1 MATRTLTVNLVGR
14 TKSLERAFDRSSKS
28 AGSMASGIGKATRM
42 ASKSLLGLGG
52 VFVGAA
58 LASKPLADAAVD
70 VQESLSKNTV
80 VFGQA
85 AEGVAAF
92 ADTAADALGMSRR
105 QALEATGTFG
115 TLAAAMKIPEAQAAD
130 MATTMTQLAADMAS
144 FNNASPE
151 ETLIALQSGLRGEAE
166 PLRRFGVLLDAATMK
181 QEALKQGLIDNE
193 KMALTP
199 AQKAL
204 AAYGLILEQ
213 TKIQQG
219 DFERTSDGLANTQ
232 RTLKARLDNVAE
244 SLGFILL
251 PAFESVA
258 SWLDATGLPALEGFV
273 DEIGNLGDNEF
284 VQGVATN
291 LGELWTGISR
301 GVGAVAD
308 SEAWDL
314 VEEAFGAIPGWAGD
328 ALSALDEVD
337 WSDVSV
343 DELLEVFEGIGSDLY
358 NIFLDDAAPALGRAG
373 GEVAGELA
381 RSIGRG
387 LAEELPNVAADAV
400 NLFDDVFGTKFGA
413 WGLEDEGGGTFAR
426 FFDPMLDDPTSIVGS
441 IAKVWELGKTFGLNF
456 WEGFQEGLK
465 GPPAEVDWSGAAL
478 ASRIV
483 RDASVEPSLHEKLA
497 QALFGKSLGD
507 LDAGE
512 RAEVEHKAGFIGNLP
527 PAGSA
532 EAAAA
537 DFNLTQWDD
546 RSGPPMSSRWSGATI
561 NVHLPPGSDG
571 DDVVDALSRW
581 VQMNGPLPDQL
592 TGVGR

>member
-58 LASKPLADAAVD
+58 LASKPLVEAAVD

-199 AQKAL
+199 SQKAL

-213 TKIQQG
+213 TQIQQG

-232 RTLKARLDNVAE
+232 RRLSANFDDVKE
-244 SLGFILL
+244 KLGTILL
-251 PAFESVA
+251 PAFESAA
-258 SWLDATGLPALEGFV
+258 SWLEATGLPAMEDFV

-284 VQGVATN
+284 LQGVATN
-291 LGELWTGISR
+291 LGELWTGISD

-308 SEAWDL
+308 SEVWDL
-314 VEEAFGAIPGWAGD
+314 LEDAFGDIPGWAGD

-337 WSDVSV
+337 WSDVSL

-373 GEVAGELA
+373 GEAAGELA

-400 NLFDDVFGTKFGA
+400 NLFDDVFGTKFAA
-413 WGLEDEGGGTFAR
+413 WGLEDEGEGTFAR

-441 IAKVWELGKTFGLNF
+441 IAKAWELGRTFGLN
-456 WEGFQEGLK
+456 WWYGLQEGVK
-465 GPPAEVDWSGAAL
+465 GPESDFGRAAGAAV
-478 ASRIV
+478 AIV
-483 RDASVEPSLHEKLA
+483 RAGSVESSLHEKLA

-512 RAEVEHKAGFIGNLP
+512 LAEVEHKAAFIGGLP
-527 PAGSA
+527 SADVSADRQNIDFAGRVGAGSVS
-532 EAAAA
+532 
-537 DFNLTQWDD
+537 TQYL
-546 RSGPPMSSRWSGATI
+546 PTVPQITV
-561 NVHLPPGSDG
+561 NLPPGSDG

>member
-58 LASKPLADAAVD
+58 FASKPLVDAAVD

-199 AQKAL
+199 SQKAL

-213 TKIQQG
+213 TQIQQG

-232 RTLKARLDNVAE
+232 RRLSANFDDVKE
-244 SLGFILL
+244 KLGTILL
-251 PAFESVA
+251 PAFESAA
-258 SWLDATGLPALEGFV
+258 SWLEATGLPAMEDFV

-284 VQGVATN
+284 LQGVATN
-291 LGELWTGISR
+291 LGELWTGISD

-308 SEAWDL
+308 SEVWDL
-314 VEEAFGAIPGWAGD
+314 LEDAFGDIPGWAGD

-337 WSDVSV
+337 WSDVSL

-358 NIFLDDAAPALGRAG
+358 NIFETDVAPTLGRAG
-373 GEVAGELA
+373 GEAAGKLA

-387 LAEELPNVAADAV
+387 LAEELPKVAADAV
-400 NLFDDVFGTKFGA
+400 NLFDDVFGTKFAA
-413 WGLEDEGGGTFAR
+413 WGLEDEGEGTFAR

-441 IAKVWELGKTFGLNF
+441 IAKAWELGRTFGLN
-456 WEGFQEGLK
+456 WWYGLQEGVK
-465 GPPAEVDWSGAAL
+465 GPESDFGRAAGAAV
-478 ASRIV
+478 AIV
-483 RDASVEPSLHEKLA
+483 RAGSVESSLHEKLA

-512 RAEVEHKAGFIGNLP
+512 LAEVEHKAAFIGNLP
-527 PAGSA
+527 SADVSADRQNIDFAGRVGAGTVS
-532 EAAAA
+532 
-537 DFNLTQWDD
+537 
-546 RSGPPMSSRWSGATI
+546 RSYLPTVPQITV
-561 NVHLPPGSDG
+561 NLPPGSDG

>member
-58 LASKPLADAAVD
+58 LASKPLVEAAVD

-199 AQKAL
+199 SQKAL

-213 TKIQQG
+213 TQIQQG

-232 RTLKARLDNVAE
+232 RRLSANFDDVKE
-244 SLGFILL
+244 KLGAILL
-251 PAFESVA
+251 PAFESAA
-258 SWLDATGLPALEGFV
+258 SWLEATGLPAMEDFV

-284 VQGVATN
+284 LQGVATN
-291 LGELWTGISR
+291 LGELWTGISD

-308 SEAWDL
+308 SEVWDL
-314 VEEAFGAIPGWAGD
+314 LEDAFGDIPGWAGD

-337 WSDVSV
+337 WSDVSI

-373 GEVAGELA
+373 GEAAGKLA

-400 NLFDDVFGTKFGA
+400 NLIDDVFGTKFGA
-413 WGLEDEGGGTFAR
+413 WGLEDQGEGTFAR
-426 FFDPMLDDPTSIVGS
+426 FFDPMLDDPTSVVGS

-465 GPPAEVDWSGAAL
+465 GPESDFGRAAGAAV
-478 ASRIV
+478 AIV
-483 RDASVEPSLHEKLA
+483 RAGSVEPSLKEKLA

-512 RAEVEHKAGFIGNLP
+512 LAEVEHKAAFIGGLP
-527 PAGSA
+527 SADVSADRQNIDFAGRVGAGTVS
-532 EAAAA
+532 
-537 DFNLTQWDD
+537 
-546 RSGPPMSSRWSGATI
+546 RSYLPTVPQITV
-561 NVHLPPGSDG
+561 NLPPGSDG

>member
-58 LASKPLADAAVD
+58 FASKPLVDAAVD

-151 ETLIALQSGLRGEAE
+151 ETLIALQSGRRGEAE

-213 TKIQQG
+213 TQIQQG

-232 RTLKARLDNVAE
+232 RRLSANFDDVKE
-244 SLGFILL
+244 KLGTILL
-251 PAFESVA
+251 PAFESAA
-258 SWLDATGLPALEGFV
+258 SWLEATGLPAMEGFV

-284 VQGVATN
+284 LQGVATN

-328 ALSALDEVD
+328 ALRALDEVD

-343 DELLEVFEGIGSDLY
+343 DELLDVFEGIGSDLY
-358 NIFLDDAAPALGRAG
+358 NIFLEDAAPALGQAG
-373 GEVAGELA
+373 GEAAGELA

-465 GPPAEVDWSGAAL
+465 GPESDFGRAAGE
-478 ASRIV
+478 AVAIV
-483 RDASVEPSLHEKLA
+483 RAGLVEPSLHEKLA

-512 RAEVEHKAGFIGNLP
+512 LAEVEHKAAFIGNLP
-527 PAGSA
+527 SADVSADRQNIDFAGRVGAGSVS
-532 EAAAA
+532 
-537 DFNLTQWDD
+537 TQYL
-546 RSGPPMSSRWSGATI
+546 PTVPQITV
-561 NVHLPPGSDG
+561 NLPPGSDG

-581 VQMNGPLPDQL
+581 VQVNGPLPDQL